1 MTRKFDFEMPK
12 SLTEIVASRLR
23 QAIVDGE
30 FALGEMI
37 SEDTLAALFGVS
49 RTPVRDALT
58 LLQNT
63 GLVEIRPKRGSFV
76 FQPSEDDMR
85 AICDFRV
92 MLEVQ
97 AARCAHRHDH
107 DGVVK
112 ALQAGL
118 DEMQAAM
125 DADDDVRYGHADSAF
140 HLTLFLHSGNSY
152 LHDAYDLVAGKI
164 AALRTAMSRQFSD
177 AREVS
182 LAEHRAV
189 MDFVD
194 RGDFAGLEDL
204 LRVHIDRTVD
214 AYRLAVD
221 SGRIGTPARTPRLQR
236 IQPTPTS

>member
-37 SEDTLAALFGVS
+37 SEETLAASFGVS

-76 FQPSEDDMR
+76 FQPTEADMR
-85 AICDFRV
+85 AICDFRL

-97 AARCAHRHDH
+97 AARCAHAHDH
-107 DGVVK
+107 NGVVA
-112 ALQAGL
+112 ALRAGL
-118 DEMQAAM
+118 DQMQQAIE
-125 DADDDVRYGHADSAF
+125 ADDDVRYGHADSAF
-140 HLTLFLHSGNSY
+140 HMTLFLHSGNSY
-152 LHDAYDLVAGKI
+152 LRDAYGLVAGKI

-182 LAEHRAV
+182 LSEHQAV
-189 MDFVD
+189 IDFVAQA
-194 RGDFAGLEDL
+194 DFGGLEGL
-204 LRVHIDRTVD
+204 LRTHIDRTVD
-214 AYRLAVD
+214 AYQLAVG
-221 SGRIGTPARTPRLQR
+221 SGRIAAPPPRARLAR

>member
-1 MTRKFDFEMPK
+1 MTRKFNFEMPK

-97 AARCAHRHDH
+97 AARCAHRHNH

-112 ALQAGL
+112 ALQDGL
-118 DEMQAAM
+118 DEMQAAI

-140 HLTLFLHSGNSY
+140 HLTLFLYSGNSY

-164 AALRTAMSRQFSD
+164 AALRTAMSRQFAD

-194 RGDFAGLEDL
+194 QGDFAGLEDL

>member
-37 SEDTLAALFGVS
+37 SEETLAASFGVS

-76 FQPSEDDMR
+76 FLPSEEDMR
-85 AICDFRV
+85 AICDFRL

-97 AARCAHRHDH
+97 AARCAHAHDRV
-107 DGVVK
+107 GVVG
-112 ALQAGL
+112 ALQASV
-118 DEMQAAM
+118 DEMQAAN
-125 DADDDVRYGHADSAF
+125 DDVRYGHADSAF
-140 HLTLFLHSGNSY
+140 HLALFLHSGNPY
-152 LHDAYDLVAGKI
+152 LRDAYDLVAGKI
-164 AALRTAMSRQFSD
+164 AALRTAMSRQYAD

-182 LAEHRAV
+182 QSEHRAV
-189 MDFVD
+189 VAFVD
-194 RGDFAGLEDL
+194 QGDFAGLERL
-204 LRVHIDRTVD
+204 LRLHIDRTVD
-214 AYRLAVD
+214 AYRLAAQA
-221 SGRIGTPARTPRLQR
+221 GRFANAAPQPRLQR
-236 IQPTPTS
+236 INPTPSP

>member
-37 SEDTLAALFGVS
+37 SEETLAASFGVS

-76 FQPSEDDMR
+76 FLPSEEDMR
-85 AICDFRV
+85 AICDFRL

-97 AARCAHRHDH
+97 AARCAHAHDRA
-107 DGVVK
+107 GVVG
-112 ALQAGL
+112 ALQASV
-118 DEMQAAM
+118 DEMQAAN
-125 DADDDVRYGHADSAF
+125 DDVRYGHADSAF
-140 HLTLFLHSGNSY
+140 HLALFLHSGNPY
-152 LHDAYDLVAGKI
+152 LRDAYDLVAGKI
-164 AALRTAMSRQFSD
+164 AALRTAMSRQFGD

-182 LAEHRAV
+182 VSEHRAV
-189 MDFVD
+189 MDFVGQ
-194 RGDFAGLEDL
+194 GDFAGLERL
-204 LRVHIDRTVD
+204 LRIHIDRTVD
-214 AYRLAVD
+214 AYRLAAD
-221 SGRIGTPARTPRLQR
+221 SGRFAAAAPQPRLQR
-236 IQPTPTS
+236 IN

>member
-37 SEDTLAALFGVS
+37 SEETLAASFGVS

-76 FQPSEDDMR
+76 FLPSEADMR
-85 AICDFRV
+85 AICDYRV

-97 AARCAHRHDH
+97 AARWAHAHDRA
-107 DGVVK
+107 GVLA

-118 DEMQAAM
+118 DEMRAAIA
-125 DADDDVRYGHADSAF
+125 ADDDTRYGHADSAF
-140 HLTLFLHSGNSY
+140 HLALFLHSGNPY
-152 LHDAYDLVAGKI
+152 LRDAYDLVAGKI
-164 AALRTAMSRQFSD
+164 AALRTAMSRQFGD

-182 LAEHRAV
+182 VSEHRAV
-189 MDFVD
+189 MDFVGQ
-194 RGDFAGLEDL
+194 GDFAGLERL
-204 LRVHIDRTVD
+204 LRIHIDRTVD
-214 AYRLAVD
+214 AYRLAAD
-221 SGRIGTPARTPRLQR
+221 SGRFAAAAPQPRLQR
-236 IQPTPTS
+236 IN

>member
-37 SEDTLAALFGVS
+37 SEETLATSFGVS

-76 FQPSEDDMR
+76 FLPSAADMR
-85 AICDFRV
+85 AICDFRL

-97 AARCAHRHDH
+97 AARCAHAFDH
-107 DGVVK
+107 AGVVA

-118 DEMQAAM
+118 DEMQEAIRV
-125 DADDDVRYGHADSAF
+125 DDDRRYGHADSAF
-140 HLTLFLHSGNSY
+140 HLTLFLHSGNRY
-152 LHDAYDLVAGKI
+152 LRDAYDLVAGKI
-164 AALRTAMSRQFSD
+164 AALRTSMSRQFSD

-182 LAEHRAV
+182 LKEHRAV
-189 MDFVD
+189 IACVEQADFK
-194 RGDFAGLEDL
+194 GLESL
-204 LRVHIDRTVD
+204 LRIHIDRTVD
-214 AYRLAVD
+214 AYQLAAEDGRLKA
-221 SGRIGTPARTPRLQR
+221 AARLQR
-236 IQPTPTS
+236 IHPSTTP

>member
-1 MTRKFDFEMPK
+1 MPRKFDIEMPR

-23 QAIVDGE
+23 QAIIDGE
-30 FALGEMI
+30 FTLGEMI
-37 SEDTLAALFGVS
+37 SEDSLATLFGVS

-58 LLQNT
+58 LLQNS

-76 FQPSEDDMR
+76 FLPSEDDMR

-97 AARCAHRHDH
+97 AARCAHRHDRE
-107 DGVVK
+107 GVIK
-112 ALQAGL
+112 ALQSGL
-118 DEMQAAM
+118 QEMEMALSE
-125 DADDDVRYGHADSAF
+125 DDDVRYGHADSAF
-140 HLTLFLHSGNSY
+140 HLAPFLHSGNSY

-164 AALRTAMSRQFSD
+164 AALRTAMSRQFAD

-182 LAEHRAV
+182 LSEHRAV
-189 MDFVD
+189 MDCVG
-194 RGDFAGLEDL
+194 RGDFTRLEEL

-221 SGRIGTPARTPRLQR
+221 SGRIGTPTRPPRLQR
-236 IQPTPTS
+236 ISPTSTP